1 MVCKASLTKS
11 SRLSGS
17 ASNIPS
23 IRINFLLLSFEQ
35 LRFRRPE
42 PIKMVSGTST
52 HSNANAIDFPVGSGS
67 AEGGGGINGQLKIA
81 IRLVA
86 GNNAGYHS
94 RGRNLRELA
103 THGIRSATSERY
115 GTCQCQHRAPSGR

>member
-35 LRFRRPE
+35 LRYDGAPLLLVE
-42 PIKMVSGTST
+42 LLLSK
-52 HSNANAIDFPVGSGS
+52 HSHFQD
-67 AEGGGGINGQLKIA
+67 
-81 IRLVA
+81 IRLHKLVENCV
-86 GNNAGYHS
+86 G
-94 RGRNLRELA
+94 
-103 THGIRSATSERY
+103 
-115 GTCQCQHRAPSGR
+115 

>member
-35 LRFRRPE
+35 LRFLIVNGE
-42 PIKMVSGTST
+42 WGK
-52 HSNANAIDFPVGSGS
+52 
-67 AEGGGGINGQLKIA
+67 EGQPDL
-81 IRLVA
+81 RDLLV
-86 GNNAGYHS
+86 
-94 RGRNLRELA
+94 LR
-103 THGIRSATSERY
+103 
-115 GTCQCQHRAPSGR
+115 